1 MESTLSDARLCG
13 PMRAGE
19 GWQCQ
24 LWRTQPGDWFCG
36 HCGLPLPPVAIAF
49 DPPVTPASAA
59 DATGFPVRVTLQ
71 SGGQGEAR
79 TLRDYVVE
87 VVSTDLSDESWEF
100 PLSRIAA
107 GTATFTPGD
116 RAGRFD
122 LVAKLRHRSRPKD
135 AGRPIALGRY
145 AYPKP
150 SVTLRGG
157 TRTLLPSPGEPLTVA
172 VEITPPDAPLEL
184 AHLEIGGLALTVS
197 GDFAVD
203 ASGARLTFT
212 LEPEA
217 YRTLALEQAARLRL
231 RFLGV
236 AEDHLLNLELAAPAL
251 LSLKVPDTI
260 RALTGRRAR
269 IGCLIENGG
278 GVAAL
283 VERVAWRASSHQT
296 SMEGEMPDLAGLGIP
311 GSMSRELRPHL
322 VDVDGRALPPGSYDL
337 ELTIEYR
344 DAGMEAGLPR
354 KESETLRLEVRQDAL
369 YDGRVCIDFGTTDTA
384 AALLPPGPSYFFSP
398 ETGNV
403 PLPLELGTISP
414 FNPDAA
420 RYFIPTMATIG
431 EDAQGTAVTL
441 FGDAASGGAASL
453 KHARL
458 IERLK
463 WRLGDECGRDSLS
476 HDDVIA
482 LVAGYLE
489 HVRELIEEHP
499 AVAARV
505 TKVIATRPAVFGD
518 IRQAALLDAYEL
530 AGMEVDLERFGDL
543 ARPMV
548 SESWPPVLLML
559 PLSEGLGEPSKRLRE
574 PLKMLQQA
582 VTLPE
587 LLDLAA
593 LQEAPTYICVF
604 DIGGG
609 STDVSLLRLST
620 DGGPIRV
627 SDVWTHTDDQFAG
640 EAIRDL
646 IVEQLER
653 TLRTV
658 RPDGGPPPDQQGL
671 RSTAADLQYYPH
683 GPFECIDFYEFADDF
698 AGLAPESV
706 KALDNALAEDQ
717 ALLQGT
723 PVPGAADAQ
732 KILVEL
738 KDKLTEVVTPQYQ
751 RVSISLS
758 GAESLPMAGD
768 ALHEL
773 MARVIIRFG
782 ITFLPRFRLLFGH
795 LVGRLGGAA
804 LSDVR
809 MLMTGRG
816 SGFALIEP
824 LIRCAAAE
832 FGASSIQI
840 HRSLGSSAKAVTSWG
855 ALALHASR
863 KAGGF
868 LEFAGLVGEGGYA
881 LRARDPIR
889 GVELD
894 PLRLGLIE
902 HEGRRCY
909 GLPLASIPPE
919 YDRLVL
925 TVGESLEA
933 GQQAQDYARFG
944 DNGLHLDAERIKHPD
959 GAVLF
964 DPQSLRIFVSAE
976 LPGR

>member
-1 MESTLSDARLCG
+1 MAPGLPDERACG
-13 PMRAGE
+13 PVRAGE

-36 HCGLPLPPVAIAF
+36 QCGLPLPPVAIAF
-49 DPPVTPASAA
+49 NPPVSPADAA
-59 DATGFPVRVTLQ
+59 EATGFSVQLTLQ
-71 SGGQGEAR
+71 SGGQGDSKN
-79 TLRDYVVE
+79 LRDYIVE
-87 VVSTDLSDESWEF
+87 VAGVDLSDESCEF

-107 GTATFTPGD
+107 GNATLSTDYRG
-116 RAGRFD
+116 GRFD
-122 LVAKLRHRSRPKD
+122 LVARLRHRSRPRD
-135 AGRPIALGRY
+135 AGRPVALGRF
-145 AYPKP
+145 AYPNP
-150 SVTLRGG
+150 TVTPRGG
-157 TRTLLPSPGEPLTVA
+157 TRTLLPSLGEPLTIA
-172 VEITPPDAPLEL
+172 VDIAPPDAPLEL
-184 AHLEIGGLALTVS
+184 AHLEIGGVALTVS

-203 ASGARLTFT
+203 AGGARLTFT

-236 AEDHLLNLELAAPAL
+236 AEDHLVNLELAAPAL
-251 LSLKVPDTI
+251 LSLQVPEAI

-283 VERVAWRASSHQT
+283 VERVAWRASSQQT

-311 GSMSRELRPHL
+311 GAMSRELRPHL
-322 VDVDGRALPPGSYDL
+322 VDANGRALPPGAYDL
-337 ELTIEYR
+337 TLTIAYR
-344 DAGMEAGLPR
+344 DAGSEASSPR
-354 KESETLRLEVRQDAL
+354 EASETLRLEVRPDAP

-384 AALLPPGPSYFFSP
+384 AAVLPAGTGYFYQP

-420 RYFIPTMATIG
+420 RYFIPTVTAIG
-431 EDAQGTAVTL
+431 EDAQGSAVTL

-453 KHARL
+453 KHVRL
-458 IERLK
+458 IDRLK
-463 WRLGDECGRDSLS
+463 WRLGDECGRDGLS

-505 TKVIATRPAVFGD
+505 VKVIATRPAVFGD

-530 AGMEVDLERFGDL
+530 AGMEVDLERFGEM

-559 PLSEGLGEPSKRLRE
+559 PLPEGLGEPSRRLRE

-587 LLDLAA
+587 LFDLAT
-593 LQEAPTYICVF
+593 LQEAPAYICVF

-627 SDVWTHTDDQFAG
+627 SDVWTNTDDQFAG

-658 RPDGGPPPDQQGL
+658 RPDYGPLPDRQGL
-671 RSTAADLQYYPH
+671 RSAAADLQYYPH
-683 GPFECIDFYEFADDF
+683 GPFECIDFYDFADDF
-698 AGLAPESV
+698 AALAPETV
-706 KALDNALAEDQ
+706 KALDKALAEDQ
-717 ALLQGT
+717 ALLQGI
-723 PVPGAADAQ
+723 PIPGAADAQ
-732 KILVEL
+732 ELLVEL
-738 KDKLTEVVTPQYQ
+738 KKKLTEAVTPQYQ

-758 GAESLPMAGD
+758 GAEPLPLAGD

-782 ITFLPRFRLLFGH
+782 ISFLPRFRSLFGH
-795 LVGRLGGAA
+795 LVGRLAGAA

-824 LIRCAAAE
+824 LIRFAAAE
-832 FGASSIQI
+832 CGASSIQI

-855 ALALHASR
+855 ALALYASR

-868 LEFAGLVGEGGYA
+868 LEFAGLAGEGGYA

-894 PLRLGLIE
+894 PLRLEPVE
-902 HEGRRCY
+902 HEGRRCF
-909 GLPLASIPPE
+909 GLALASIPPG

-925 TVGESLEA
+925 TVGESLDA

-944 DNGLHLDAERIKHPD
+944 DNGLHVAAERIKHPD

-964 DPQSLRIFVSAE
+964 DPHTLRIFVSAE
-976 LPGR
+976 PMR